1 MFRFALALAL
11 SFSALS
17 AQETPSPGEPGFTL
31 YSASQLVVLNVG
43 VQNSHGT
50 NIKGL
55 TAQDF
60 KIFEDGRPQT
70 IKQFAAEDRPVT
82 LGILVDA
89 SGSMRAKQPE
99 VVTAALAFV
108 RASNPQ
114 DETFV
119 VNFNDRAFAGLPPTI
134 PFSSDP
140 QQLRTAL
147 LGSKPQGRTALYDAL
162 TLAAGHLAKG
172 SWENKVLL
180 LISDGG
186 DNNSTHTF
194 AETMHAL
201 QQSGATVYSIA
212 LFDPEEREHNVALL
226 HRLAKMSGGEAFEPL
241 DISQIEPLCLRIAA
255 DIRAS
260 YTLAYTPPRPD
271 QNTAP
276 RKIKVAVAVP
286 NGGRVAVRTRT
297 SYVLEQVTAA
307 R

>member
-1 MFRFALALAL
+1 MWRIAIALTL
-11 SFSALS
+11 SFSALP

-31 YSASQLVVLNVG
+31 YTASQLVVLNVG
-43 VQNSHGT
+43 VQDSHGT

-60 KIFEDGRPQT
+60 KIFEDGHPQT

-89 SGSMRAKQPE
+89 SGSMRARQPE

-114 DETFV
+114 DETFI
-119 VNFNDRAFAGLPPTI
+119 VNFNDHAFKGLPPQV
-134 PFSSDP
+134 PFSNDP
-140 QQLRTAL
+140 QQLRAAL
-147 LGSKPQGRTALYDAL
+147 LGPKAQGRTALYDAL
-162 TLAAGHLAKG
+162 TLAADHLAKG
-172 SWENKVLL
+172 KWENKVLL

-186 DNNSTHTF
+186 DNNSTHNF
-194 AETMHAL
+194 GETIHAL
-201 QQSGATVYSIA
+201 QMSGAAVYSIA
-212 LFDPEEREHNVALL
+212 LFDPDEREHNVAIL
-226 HRLAKMSGGEAFEPL
+226 HRLSRMSGGEAFEPM

-260 YTLAYTPPRPD
+260 YTLAYTPPQPD
-271 QNTAP
+271 QHTTP
-276 RKIKVAVAVP
+276 RKIKVAVSAP
-286 NGGRVAVRTRT
+286 NGGKLAIRNRT
-297 SYVLEQVTAA
+297 SYVLLEPA

>member
-1 MFRFALALAL
+1 MFRFAAALAL
-11 SFSALS
+11 SFPALS

-31 YSASQLVVLNVG
+31 YTASQLVVLNVG
-43 VQNSHGT
+43 VQDNHGS

-60 KIFEDGRPQT
+60 KIFEDGHPQT

-82 LGILVDA
+82 IGILVDA
-89 SGSMRAKQPE
+89 SGSMRTKQPE

-119 VNFNDRAFAGLPPTI
+119 VNFNDHAVKGLPPQV
-134 PFSSDP
+134 PFSNDP
-140 QQLRTAL
+140 RQLRAAL
-147 LGSKPQGRTALYDAL
+147 LGRRAEGRTALYDAL
-162 TLAAGHLAKG
+162 ALAAGHLAKG
-172 SWENKVLL
+172 KWENKALL

-186 DNNSTHTF
+186 DNSSTHNF

-201 QQSGATVYSIA
+201 EMSGATVYSIA
-212 LFDPEEREHNVALL
+212 LFDPDEHEHNVALL
-226 HRLAKMSGGEAFEPL
+226 HRLSRMSGGEAFEPT
-241 DISQIEPLCLRIAA
+241 DISEIEPLCLRIAA

-271 QNTAP
+271 QHTAP
-276 RKIKVAVAVP
+276 RKIKIAVTPP
-286 NGGRVAVRTRT
+286 NGGKLAARTRT
-297 SYVLEQVTAA
+297 SYVLH
-307 R
+307 